1 MAAMTYAGISDVKW
15 WLKHPQDD
23 QSLDQEISEV
33 LEAVDSEINDTL
45 SQYFELPITDP
56 SLIELLADIEAQWAA
71 GLIRQR
77 RMAEPGGGEDAY
89 VQVARQRLERLIERR
104 SRFLELA

>member
-1 MAAMTYAGISDVKW
+1 MTYANASDVKW

-23 QSLDQEISEV
+23 RSLDEEILEV
-33 LEAVDSEINDTL
+33 LKAVDAEINDAL
-45 SQYFELPITDP
+45 SQYFELPITDQ
-56 SLIELLADIEAQWAA
+56 LFLELLADIEAQWAA

-77 RMAEPGGGEDAY
+77 RSPQPSGEEDDY
-89 VQVARQRLERLIERR
+89 VQIARQRLERLIERR

>member
-1 MAAMTYAGISDVKW
+1 MTYASVSDVKW

-23 QSLDQEISEV
+23 NNLDEEIAETLRTV
-33 LEAVDSEINDTL
+33 EAEINDAL
-45 SQYFELPITDP
+45 SQYFELPVTGEAI
-56 SLIELLADIEAQWAA
+56 LELLADIAAQWAA

-77 RMAEPGGGEDAY
+77 RRPESFGEEDVY